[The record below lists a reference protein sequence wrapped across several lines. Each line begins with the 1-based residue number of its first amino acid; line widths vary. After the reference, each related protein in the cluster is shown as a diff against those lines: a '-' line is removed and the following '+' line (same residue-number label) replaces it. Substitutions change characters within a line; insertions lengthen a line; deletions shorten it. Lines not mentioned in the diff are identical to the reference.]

1 MKWAYTEYIKKAL
14 RATLNPVESDV
25 DSLIPLDVKVLMIT
39 NENIVVH

>member
-25 DSLIPLDVKVLMIT
+25 DSLIPLDVKVLIT